1 MSFQPI
7 LPLTGYAGWRFLSG
21 SLAAQQERYGSDP
34 LRARDM
40 AYFREKI
47 GQVTDAGALVS
58 DFRLLRVAL
67 EAYGLQDDL
76 PNRAFVR
83 TVLSQPVGDETALV
97 NRLADKRYRAFS
109 EAFGFGGPL
118 PPRTGLPGFADRVL
132 ARYARQGFELAVG
145 AQDEGLRLA
154 LTAARELPE
163 LAARGLSD
171 TTAWLS
177 VLGNPPLR
185 RVFETAFGLPAS
197 IGTLDLDLQLR
208 AFRNGAERLTGESDF
223 AQFTAPERVEAV
235 IRGFTLR
242 TEAAAGPSP
251 LTPGFAALTLLRA
264 IG

>member
-21 SLAAQQERYGSDP
+21 SLAAQQDRFGSDP
-34 LRARDM
+34 VRARDM

-47 GQVTDAGALVS
+47 GQVTEAGALVS

-67 EAYGLQDDL
+67 EAFGLQEDL
-76 PNRAFVR
+76 PNRAFLR
-83 TVLSQPVGDETALV
+83 TVLAQPVEDPGALV
-97 NRLADKRYRAFS
+97 NRLADKRYRAFA
-109 EAFGFGGPL
+109 EAFGLGGPL
-118 PPRTGLPGFADRVL
+118 PPRTTLPGFADRIL
-132 ARYARQGFELAVG
+132 ARYERQGFEIAVG
-145 AQDEGLRLA
+145 TQSEEMRLA
-154 LTAARELPE
+154 LGAARELPE

-185 RVFETAFGLPAS
+185 RVFETAFGLPKS
-197 IGTLDLDLQLR
+197 IGTLDLDLQVR
-208 AFRNGAERLTGESDF
+208 AFRAGAERLTGESAL
-223 AQFTAPERVEAV
+223 AQFTDPDRVEAV
-235 IRGFTLR
+235 IRSFTLR

-251 LTPGFAALTLLRA
+251 LTPGFAALTLLRG